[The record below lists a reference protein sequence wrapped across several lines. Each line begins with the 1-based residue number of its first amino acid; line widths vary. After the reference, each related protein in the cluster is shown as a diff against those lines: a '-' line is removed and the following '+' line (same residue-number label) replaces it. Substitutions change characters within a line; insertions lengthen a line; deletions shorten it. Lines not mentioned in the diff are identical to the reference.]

1 MSIQKKSY
9 LQKKT
14 GKVITKYFASVWD
27 PAHRKSITGPLQL
40 RKKDAVKDEAD
51 ILKKLEEGK
60 PILSRKNQAPTVEQI
75 YKDWKEYI
83 ETIYAVNTY
92 KVYQQW
98 FVRYLQ
104 PVFGPERVTGIH
116 TQHISRYLVA
126 MRKKY
131 APATVNKMLNI
142 LVSFFAYCIDIQKL
156 IDINPCAGIKRY
168 PVKPTPKETWNE
180 DTIAEFL
187 DSCEAKESHYYP
199 MFLIS
204 LTLGPR
210 PGEVCGLPENGYL
223 RNERKLRFSRGQ
235 TNYDIPSDMKNT
247 GAHRTISIPEFICRA
262 IDKHQAWK
270 KRMRLQYPGF
280 ADNNYLFVCG
290 DGSPIR
296 PDAYSK
302 AFRRA
307 QNNFNKAY
315 DSSLPYITLYCC
327 RHSFATNNIKN
338 KVSDKVVAEIMG
350 DSVKTV
356 LTCYTHPKD
365 DEVQAAVD
373 DYAEKIYKGL

>member
-27 PAHRKSITGPLQL
+27 PANRKSITGPLQL

-60 PILSRKNQAPTVEQI
+60 PILSRKNQAPTVEQV

-98 FVRYLQ
+98 FTRYML

-168 PVKPTPKETWNE
+168 PVKPTPKETWDE

-187 DSCEAKESHYYP
+187 NSCEAKESHYYP

-223 RNERKLRFSRGQ
+223 RNDRKLQFSRGQ
-235 TNYDIPSDMKNT
+235 TNYDLPSDMKNT
-247 GAHRTISIPEFICRA
+247 GAHRTISIPEFICKA
-262 IDKHQAWK
+262 IDRHQAWNILALLIIIIYLSAVTAAPSVQMHTARRSEEHK
-270 KRMRLQYPGF
+270 IISIKRMIVLCRTLPCIAAGTRLRQTTSKIK
-280 ADNNYLFVCG
+280 YL
-290 DGSPIR
+290 
-296 PDAYSK
+296 
-302 AFRRA
+302 
-307 QNNFNKAY
+307 
-315 DSSLPYITLYCC
+315 
-327 RHSFATNNIKN
+327 IKLLR
-338 KVSDKVVAEIMG
+338 KLWVIA
-350 DSVKTV
+350 
-356 LTCYTHPKD
+356 
-365 DEVQAAVD
+365 
-373 DYAEKIYKGL
+373 